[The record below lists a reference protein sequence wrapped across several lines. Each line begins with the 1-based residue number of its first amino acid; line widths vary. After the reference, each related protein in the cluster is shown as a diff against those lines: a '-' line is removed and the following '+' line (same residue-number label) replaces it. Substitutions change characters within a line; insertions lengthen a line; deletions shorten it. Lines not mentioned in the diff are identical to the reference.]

1 MSVFPARIRNSP
13 CGSVIRIG
21 LRYRAGSLRELCCLP
36 VPSMHLL
43 PDADGML
50 ARKPN
55 RRQLP
60 IHFCRRHRTAAARE
74 PGHTTLWRQAAVA
87 DVRGKSAGM
96 RAPPRSPPADT
107 AWRDRRTRRPSRPA
121 ARSGPA
127 PDQET
132 PSRCRGRFLILLFHL
147 LYRLN
152 P

>member
-107 AWRDRRTRRPSRPA
+107 AWRDRRTRRPSRQRPGQA
-121 ARSGPA
+121 QRQIKKRRVGAEGGS
-127 PDQET
+127 
-132 PSRCRGRFLILLFHL
+132 LILLFHL
-147 LYRLN
+147 FYRLN
-152 P
+152 S